1 MKKPIFTNTNPNI
14 RLVFNFLLLL
24 IFVFVSISISPSILG
39 ESQPDSNDFMTH
51 SKTRNFIYLI
61 FFRFSELFN
70 FDLILFQKLLFS
82 FSVVSIVYA
91 LRHIKINKF
100 FCAVFLLAILLN
112 FYLTSFSKIYLAES
126 LFFSFINILIALLL
140 INGTHKSLLYYFLT
154 GLFVG
159 LVFATKKVG
168 PVIAISFIVFIA
180 ISILRMRKRKETL
193 LFFGS
198 IFFVVLIENLF
209 FFSKF
214 DERESV
220 FTQSMMGKIFLI
232 SGKDSFIIDNY
243 PIDLRDTLNL
253 SKQKFSKIH
262 EFLDK
267 IANPFLKAEL
277 MADFEVSAQ
286 YQFLDENPESKK
298 IKKKF
303 IDNVNETYFELLKYN
318 FSDYIKMSY
327 FHYIGMWSA
336 GHKFSLIN
344 HYELDKKELIFKEEL
359 LKSSGPVNI
368 FNYTMLKYAQ
378 SLFILLFII
387 FIILTILSIFL
398 LLSKRNNNRTLFI
411 FFIFTSQLY
420 LITISLVN
428 VATLRYLMPVYS
440 LIIVAIIIISN
451 DFRNVFNEISKKN

>member
-14 RLVFNFLLLL
+14 KLVFNFLLLF

-100 FCAVFLLAILLN
+100 FCTVFLLAILLN

-168 PVIAISFIVFIA
+168 PVIAISFIVFIV

-198 IFFVVLIENLF
+198 IFLVVLIENLF
-209 FFSKF
+209 FF
-214 DERESV
+214 
-220 FTQSMMGKIFLI
+220 
-232 SGKDSFIIDNY
+232 
-243 PIDLRDTLNL
+243 
-253 SKQKFSKIH
+253 
-262 EFLDK
+262 
-267 IANPFLKAEL
+267 
-277 MADFEVSAQ
+277 
-286 YQFLDENPESKK
+286 
-298 IKKKF
+298 
-303 IDNVNETYFELLKYN
+303 
-318 FSDYIKMSY
+318 
-327 FHYIGMWSA
+327 
-336 GHKFSLIN
+336 
-344 HYELDKKELIFKEEL
+344 FK
-359 LKSSGPVNI
+359 V
-368 FNYTMLKYAQ
+368 
-378 SLFILLFII
+378 
-387 FIILTILSIFL
+387 
-398 LLSKRNNNRTLFI
+398 
-411 FFIFTSQLY
+411 
-420 LITISLVN
+420 
-428 VATLRYLMPVYS
+428 
-440 LIIVAIIIISN
+440 
-451 DFRNVFNEISKKN
+451 